1 MTMALEKQPTSD
13 GQSSNDA
20 AASAN
25 NTAAH
30 PKSPLSTPWL
40 TPASA
45 LLVSSL
51 PLAIGGYI
59 GYRRAL
65 QESSSSSS
73 TTTLSSNTG
82 VSSYKGKSI
91 LGQIIIHPETPISSS
106 SSSST
111 IATTH
116 SNNIIPK
123 PTNNSI
129 VNATTPPPIL
139 AARALVLGSILSIT
153 ATSLLVSGIFYASGC
168 NSLDELISTWKSWAP
183 NKLHQV
189 ENALGITAVGE
200 DRRLAKFEYEQ
211 AIKGMTEEEEL
222 EYVRKKYG
230 KEIQW
235 DDADDKQGKSQ

>member
-1 MTMALEKQPTSD
+1 MVEKQPTSD
-13 GQSSNDA
+13 DQSSNDA

-30 PKSPLSTPWL
+30 PESPLSTPWL

-65 QESSSSSS
+65 LESSSSSS

-82 VSSYKGKSI
+82 VS

-106 SSSST
+106 SSTS
-111 IATTH
+111 AT
-116 SNNIIPK
+116 SIIPK

-200 DRRLAKFEYEQ
+200 GRRLAKFEYEQ

-235 DDADDKQGKSQ
+235 DDADDKEG

>member
-1 MTMALEKQPTSD
+1 MVEKQPTSD
-13 GQSSNDA
+13 DQSSNDA

-30 PKSPLSTPWL
+30 PESPLSTPWL

-82 VSSYKGKSI
+82 VSSYKGNSI

-106 SSSST
+106 SST
-111 IATTH
+111 NAT
-116 SNNIIPK
+116 SIIPK

-200 DRRLAKFEYEQ
+200 GRRLAKFEYEQ

-235 DDADDKQGKSQ
+235 DDADDKEGKSQ

>member
-1 MTMALEKQPTSD
+1 MALEKQPTSD
-13 GQSSNDA
+13 DQSSNDA
-20 AASAN
+20 ASSAT

-65 QESSSSSS
+65 LESSSSSS

-82 VSSYKGKSI
+82 VS

-106 SSSST
+106 SST
-111 IATTH
+111 NAT
-116 SNNIIPK
+116 SIIPK

-129 VNATTPPPIL
+129 VNATTPPPPIL

-183 NKLHQV
+183 NKLHQI

-200 DRRLAKFEYEQ
+200 ERRLAKFEYEQ

-222 EYVRKKYG
+222 EYVGKKYG

-235 DDADDKQGKSQ
+235 EDADDKEGKSQ

>member
-13 GQSSNDA
+13 DQSSNDA

-30 PKSPLSTPWL
+30 PESPLSTPWL

-51 PLAIGGYI
+51 PLVIGGYI

-73 TTTLSSNTG
+73 TTKLSNTM
-82 VSSYKGKSI
+82 VSSYKGNSI
-91 LGQIIIHPETPISSS
+91 LGQIIMHPETPISSS
-106 SSSST
+106 SST
-111 IATTH
+111 NAT
-116 SNNIIPK
+116 SIVPK

-200 DRRLAKFEYEQ
+200 GRRLAKFEYEQ

-235 DDADDKQGKSQ
+235 ENADDKEGKSQ

>member
-1 MTMALEKQPTSD
+1 MTMALEKQPLTSD

-30 PKSPLSTPWL
+30 TKSPLSTPWL

-73 TTTLSSNTG
+73 TTTLSNTM
-82 VSSYKGKSI
+82 VSSYKGNSI
-91 LGQIIIHPETPISSS
+91 LGQIIMHPETPISSS
-106 SSSST
+106 SSST
-111 IATTH
+111 NATTH

-123 PTNNSI
+123 PTNSI

-200 DRRLAKFEYEQ
+200 GRRLAKFEYEQ
-211 AIKGMTEEEEL
+211 AIKGMSEEEEL

-235 DDADDKQGKSQ
+235 DDVDDKE